1 MFCTN
6 CHEILPDN
14 VKFCTKC
21 GAPVAPTAPS
31 PAPQAVPPTP
41 PVPPVPPSYSDQQ
54 TVPLINPQQPFYS
67 DRETVPLN
75 NPQQP
80 SYSDRETVPLNKPQ
94 QPSYSDR
101 ETVPLYT
108 PFQPAAPDVPM
119 AGMNAPAAKAGKKFN
134 PLFIIIPA
142 VVVLAA
148 AAVVLF
154 FLLKKPAYTLD
165 DFEEALDNRNFS
177 TAFEICEQLP
187 EDECEEVLEQ
197 FIIDTLNSGD
207 DLSKDDKTIQR
218 MFSKGF
224 DDKFEELYNN
234 YKNGEYTPDEIT
246 QSSGTGTSSAMPE
259 ESAVTSAPSET
270 SKPDT
275 EEAYTEESVLQ
286 TSAPD
291 TPTVDTEEY
300 EPPMY
305 EMVVGSWRRQIRSGC
320 FEYVVFLD
328 DGTGYI
334 YSDMVSEK
342 VSANNSAYLYHDGK
356 IHFTWSADDDTVS
369 VDAEFDP
376 YCFVAYQ
383 GYAREGHQSSAT
395 WKGSKNGSHDYY
407 FAYQTQDDY
416 LCDMLGLKNASEL
429 YSYDSLTRDYWKK
442 ALKVTDNAWDIYF
455 NHSDQMRDIYQID
468 HTALADTYYSDP
480 ELRAQYEDVDLYH
493 FVVFTEWLLVNT
505 DNSTTVSL
513 DFDLE
518 DYVRAE

>member
-21 GAPVAPTAPS
+21 GAPVAPTAPP

-41 PVPPVPPSYSDQQ
+41 PVPPVPPSYSDQ
-54 TVPLINPQQPFYS
+54 
-67 DRETVPLN
+67 ETVPLY
-75 NPQQP
+75 NPYQP
-80 SYSDRETVPLNKPQ
+80 SYSDQ
-94 QPSYSDR
+94 

-108 PFQPAAPDVPM
+108 PFQPAAPEVPL
-119 AGMNAPAAKAGKKFN
+119 ADTNAPAAKAGKKFN

-154 FLLKKPAYTLD
+154 FLLKKPAVTLD
-165 DFEEALDNRNFS
+165 DFEEALDNRNFNN
-177 TAFEICEQLP
+177 AFEICEQLP
-187 EDECEEVLEQ
+187 EDKCEEILEQ
-197 FIIDTLNSGD
+197 FIIDTLNSGGD
-207 DLSKDDKTIQR
+207 FSKDDKTIQR

-224 DDKFEELYNN
+224 DEKFEGLYNN
-234 YKNGEYTPDEIT
+234 YKNGKYTPNEIT
-246 QSSGTGTSSAMPE
+246 QPSGVESSSSMPE
-259 ESAVTSAPSET
+259 EPVASSLAPSET

-291 TPTVDTEEY
+291 IPTIDTEEY

-305 EMVVGSWRRQIRSGC
+305 ERVVGHWRRQIRSGC
-320 FEYVVFLD
+320 FEEVVFLA

-334 YSDMVSEK
+334 SSDMVSEK
-342 VSANNSAYLYHDGK
+342 VSDTNSSYLYHDGK

-395 WKGSKNGSHDYY
+395 WKGKKNGSHDYY
-407 FAYQTQDDY
+407 FAYETQDDY
-416 LCDMLGLKNASEL
+416 LCDMLGLRNASEL

-505 DNSTTVSL
+505 DNSTTVGL

-518 DYVRAE
+518 DYIRAE